1 MLTSRY
7 ICSVLDEMRNCYKTY
22 NFSIMASLIEEVQT
36 MANRMEAALDDK
48 NSMEYYHDELKRLRK
63 EKKELEKNI
72 AELEEQ
78 QNKLAC

>member
-1 MLTSRY
+1 
-7 ICSVLDEMRNCYKTY
+7 
-22 NFSIMASLIEEVQT
+22 MASLIEEVQT

>member
-1 MLTSRY
+1 MLNSRY

-48 NSMEYYHDELKRLRK
+48 NTMEYYHDELKRLRK
-63 EKKELEKNI
+63 EKKDLEKNI

-78 QNKLAC
+78 KNKLVF